1 MGHTQEAKDNFVGL
15 RALVVGLAREGT
27 ALARFLAEH
36 GAQVTV
42 TDAKPAEALVHSL
55 NSLSGLPM
63 RYALG
68 SHPWTLLDDTEIVFV
83 SPGVPLD
90 SPFLMEAQRRGL
102 PLSSETRLL
111 SRLCPAQI
119 VGITGSSGKTTTTAL
134 VGSMLEAAGR
144 RTWVGGNIGSPL
156 IGLLDQMTPSDA
168 VVMELSS
175 FQLELFAPW
184 SQGERRTRNNQGY
197 REAVCDPAG
206 WSPPIAAI
214 LNITP
219 NHLDR
224 HPTMEAYMAAKLQ
237 VLSHQQAGDV
247 AILNLDNP
255 VTRQMGE
262 ARSGKQQV
270 LWFSQEQAVDQGTFL
285 DGGTLVLRLG
295 TLGTPVCREDEL
307 KLLGRHN
314 VANALAACA
323 LAAAAGVPVEVLRQV
338 LLSFRGVE
346 HRLELVRVRN
356 DVRWYN
362 DSIATTPE
370 RAVAALQSFDAPIIL
385 LAGGRDKHLSW
396 NEMAALTWR
405 KARHLIT
412 FGEATALIHA
422 AMRESQPGSQSI
434 CQIHDAGQLE
444 PAVQLAAQVAQPGD
458 VVLLSPGGT
467 SFDAYADFVA
477 RGEHFRQLVN
487 DLE

>member
-1 MGHTQEAKDNFVGL
+1 
-15 RALVVGLAREGT
+15 
-27 ALARFLAEH
+27 
-36 GAQVTV
+36 
-42 TDAKPAEALVHSL
+42 
-55 NSLSGLPM
+55 
-63 RYALG
+63 
-68 SHPWTLLDDTEIVFV
+68 
-83 SPGVPLD
+83 
-90 SPFLMEAQRRGL
+90 
-102 PLSSETRLL
+102 
-111 SRLCPAQI
+111 
-119 VGITGSSGKTTTTAL
+119 
-134 VGSMLEAAGR
+134 
-144 RTWVGGNIGSPL
+144 
-156 IGLLDQMTPSDA
+156 
-168 VVMELSS
+168 
-175 FQLELFAPW
+175 
-184 SQGERRTRNNQGY
+184 
-197 REAVCDPAG
+197 
-206 WSPPIAAI
+206 
-214 LNITP
+214 
-219 NHLDR
+219 
-224 HPTMEAYMAAKLQ
+224 
-237 VLSHQQAGDV
+237 
-247 AILNLDNP
+247 
-255 VTRQMGE
+255 
-262 ARSGKQQV
+262 
-270 LWFSQEQAVDQGTFL
+270 VDQGTFL

-323 LAAAAGVPVEVLRQV
+323 LAAAAGVPVELLRQV